1 MPSPLDGYLAELR
14 RAAGLT
20 QEELAER
27 CGLSVRAISAIE
39 SGRVERPHRKS
50 LLAIADALDLDDH
63 GRAGF
68 IRAYRSQYADLP
80 PRPPAM
86 TPRQLPPRPPGLH
99 GRDTEL
105 ATLEALLAGG
115 APAGPV
121 VVNGLGGIGKTALA
135 IEACAR
141 RTTDYPDGCLFADL
155 SRADGRARDPAAV
168 LGEFLF
174 AVGVEA
180 RALPDGLAARSALW
194 RSITA
199 QRRLLVMLDDP
210 VDEAQ
215 VRPLLTPEPSAV
227 VIATRAPLGGLDAAL
242 RVRLRPLD
250 DSAAAAI
257 LAGVPAGRAA
267 PTGADLDAMVQ
278 ACAGMPLALRLLA
291 ARLGAL
297 PDVAPGELAGRLEQE
312 DGRLDELSFGD
323 RSVRRSIEG
332 GLRQLSPA
340 ARQLLGTLAAID
352 VADFGAWLFTAL
364 SDGAPDQ
371 AVDELLAFGLLEPA
385 ASVDGRMR
393 HRLHDLVRATA
404 RGDAGPLDT
413 PTLRRVLAW
422 AGHLAEGI
430 PPASLASPVPH
441 VLAPDRPSALT
452 DALRARLLG
461 DRQQWFAGEW
471 RTLLRLVDLARL
483 AGEHAGAGGLLAA
496 VQRPLHRA
504 GLLAPLLAVARRCAE
519 SESPPLVRG
528 CARVVVASVS
538 AELGRYDDALVALNG
553 LQSALSEADVGTR
566 ATAAYELAWL
576 SERTGDLVTAESAYT
591 TAIAL
596 HASIGNDYGE
606 AGSQIG
612 LATALATLP
621 QRAPDAL
628 AHARRALTLA
638 ERIGDSRSVSKIV
651 IMLARRPAF
660 DALANDL
667 DGRLSALQVAAEAT
681 GDLTVAVGCLTT
693 LAMRSLRAGQP
704 AAALAAAERAVEI
717 IGHADRPSDLADA
730 LHERARSHAALGES
744 AAARADYA
752 ATLALREQLGQP
764 AQVQQLRAELAQQ
777 VPSGDCDSGPPGQ

>member
-1 MPSPLDGYLAELR
+1 MSPPDGCLAALR
-14 RAAGLT
+14 RSAGLT

-39 SGRVERPHRKS
+39 SGRVERPHRRS
-50 LLAIADALDLDDH
+50 LLAVADALDLNDH
-63 GRAGF
+63 SRAGLL
-68 IRAYRSQYADLP
+68 RAYRSQHADSP
-80 PRPPAM
+80 PSPPAM
-86 TPRQLPPRPPGLH
+86 TPRQLPPRPARLH

-105 ATLEALLAGG
+105 AALEAILSGG
-115 APAGPV
+115 RPAGPV
-121 VVNGLGGIGKTALA
+121 IVSGIGGIGKTALA

-141 RTTDYPDGCLFADL
+141 RAADYPDGCLFADL
-155 SRADGRARDPAAV
+155 SLADGIARDPAAV

-174 AVGVEA
+174 AVGVDA
-180 RALPDGLAARSALW
+180 RALPDGLPARSALW
-194 RSITA
+194 RSVAA

-210 VDEAQ
+210 VDETQ

-250 DSAAAAI
+250 DIAAAAI
-257 LAGVPAGRAA
+257 LAGVAPGRAA

-312 DGRLDELSFGD
+312 DARLDELSFGD

-332 GLRQLSPA
+332 GLRQLSPP
-340 ARQLLGTLAAID
+340 ARQLLGALAALDIP
-352 VADFGAWLFTAL
+352 DFGAWLFAAL
-364 SDGAPDQ
+364 ADGAPDK
-371 AVDELLAFGLLEPA
+371 AVDELLAFCLLEPA

-393 HRLHDLVRATA
+393 HRLHDLVRATM
-404 RGDAGPLDT
+404 RGDAGPLNG

-422 AGHLAEGI
+422 AGHLAEAV
-430 PPASLASPVPH
+430 PPVSIASSVPH
-441 VLAPDRPSALT
+441 VLTPDRPPALT

-461 DRQQWFAGEW
+461 DRTRWFAGEW

-483 AGEHAGAGGLLAA
+483 AGEYAAAVGLLAA
-496 VQRPLHRA
+496 LQRPLHRA
-504 GLLAPLLAVARRCAE
+504 GLLSPLLAVSRRCAE
-519 SESPPLVRG
+519 SASPPLVRG
-528 CARVVVASVS
+528 CARVVVTSVS
-538 AELGRYDDALVALNG
+538 AELGRYDDAMVALNG
-553 LQSALSEADVGTR
+553 LQAALSEADACTR

-621 QRAPDAL
+621 RREADAL

-638 ERIGDSRSVSKIV
+638 GQIGDRRSVSKII

-660 DALANDL
+660 DALADDL
-667 DGRLSALQVAAEAT
+667 DGQLSAVKVAAEAA
-681 GDLTVAVGCLTT
+681 GDLTVAAGCLTT
-693 LAMRSLRAGQP
+693 LAMRSLRADRP

-717 IGHADRPSDLADA
+717 IRGADRPSDLADA
-730 LHERARSHAALGES
+730 LHERARSHAALGEV
-744 AAARADYA
+744 AAARADLA
-752 ATLALREQLGQP
+752 ATLALREQLGQLTQ
-764 AQVQQLRAELAQQ
+764 AEQLRAELAEAG
-777 VPSGDCDSGPPGQ
+777 S

>member
-1 MPSPLDGYLAELR
+1 MPSPPDGYLAELR

-39 SGRVERPHRKS
+39 SGRVERPHRRS
-50 LLAIADALDLDDH
+50 LLAVADALELDDH
-63 GRAGF
+63 SRAGLL
-68 IRAYRSQYADLP
+68 RAYRSQYADSLP
-80 PRPPAM
+80 SPPAM
-86 TPRQLPPRPPGLH
+86 TPRQLPPRPAGLH

-105 ATLEALLAGG
+105 AALEALLAGG
-115 APAGPV
+115 RPAGPV
-121 VVNGLGGIGKTALA
+121 VVSGLGGIGKTALA

-141 RTTDYPDGCLFADL
+141 RAADYPDGCLFADL
-155 SRADGRARDPAAV
+155 SRADGIARDPAAV
-168 LGEFLF
+168 IGEFLF
-174 AVGVEA
+174 AVGVDA
-180 RALPDGLAARSALW
+180 RALPDGLPARSALW
-194 RSITA
+194 RSVAA

-210 VDEAQ
+210 VDESQ

-227 VIATRAPLGGLDAAL
+227 VIATRAPLGGLDTAL

-250 DSAAAAI
+250 DIAAAAI
-257 LAGVPAGRAA
+257 LAGEPPGRAA

-278 ACAGMPLALRLLA
+278 ACAGMPLALRLLT

-312 DGRLDELSFGD
+312 DARLDELSFGD
-323 RSVRRSIEG
+323 RSVRRSIEA
-332 GLRQLSPA
+332 GLRQLSPPA
-340 ARQLLGTLAAID
+340 GQLLGTLAAFDIP
-352 VADFGAWLFTAL
+352 DFGTWLFTAL
-364 SDGAPDQ
+364 ADGAPDK
-371 AVDELLAFGLLEPA
+371 AVDELLAYGLLEPA
-385 ASVDGRMR
+385 ATVDGRMR
-393 HRLHDLVRATA
+393 YRLHDLVRATA
-404 RGDAGPLDT
+404 RSDAGPLDA

-422 AGHLAEGI
+422 AGHLAEDV

-441 VLAPDRPSALT
+441 VLTPDRPPALT

-461 DRQQWFAGEW
+461 DRTRWFAGEW

-483 AGEHAGAGGLLAA
+483 AGEYAGAGGLLAA
-496 VQRPLHRA
+496 LQRPLYRA
-504 GLLAPLLAVARRCAE
+504 GLLAPLLAVSRRCAE
-519 SESPPLVRG
+519 SESPSLVRG

-553 LQSALSEADVGTR
+553 LQSALSEADVCTR

-591 TAIAL
+591 TAITL

-621 QRAPDAL
+621 GRAADAL

-638 ERIGDSRSVSKIV
+638 ERIGDPRSVSKIIIV
-651 IMLARRPAF
+651 LGRRPAF
-660 DALANDL
+660 DALADDL
-667 DGRLSALQVAAEAT
+667 DGRLSALQLVAEAT

-704 AAALAAAERAVEI
+704 TAALAAAERAVQI
-717 IGHADRPSDLADA
+717 IGDADRPSDLADA
-730 LHERARSHAALGES
+730 LHERARSHAALGDS
-744 AAARADYA
+744 AAARADFA

-764 AQVQQLRAELAQQ
+764 AQVEQLHAELAQAGSCWQ
-777 VPSGDCDSGPPGQ
+777 ERPGE